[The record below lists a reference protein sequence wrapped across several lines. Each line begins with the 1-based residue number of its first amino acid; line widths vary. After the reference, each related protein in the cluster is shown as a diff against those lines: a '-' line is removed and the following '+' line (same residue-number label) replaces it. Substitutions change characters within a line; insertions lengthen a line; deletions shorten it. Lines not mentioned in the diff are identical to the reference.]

1 MNDRPATMTKKLLIR
16 DVTLRDGQ
24 QSLFATRMTQKQV
37 ERTLP
42 GFKDAG
48 FYALEV
54 WGGAVPDSI
63 MRYLHENPWYRL
75 ESIRRA
81 LGDDIPL
88 TALSRGRNLFGYN
101 PYPDEVING
110 FVKKSIE
117 SGLTIMRIF
126 DALNDLNNIRSTV
139 KFVKENGGIAD
150 CTIVYTVD
158 PKYSTREK
166 VKALLHAKVLPSK
179 IFTKKY
185 FLEKALELQ
194 EMGADIITI
203 KDMAGLI
210 TPFRAGMLVRMIKQ
224 NVSVPVNFH
233 THCTP
238 GYGLASTLMAIV
250 NGVDIVD
257 TALISF
263 AGGTAAPAFE
273 LIQLFCD
280 KMDIETGVNIEAVVG
295 LDKELRTIR
304 AELKEFDGY
313 KAPREF
319 NILTD
324 KLPKDIDQMF
334 EMAIAFAKADKED
347 DLLEV
352 CHRIESWFGFP
363 EPDAKICEAE
373 VPGGMYSNML
383 AQLKALKM
391 EKLLPRAL
399 ELIPMV
405 RLASG
410 CPPLV
415 TPTSQIVGVQAVNCA
430 LDELNGVPLY
440 TTKSIQFVNLVKG
453 VYGHTPVP
461 VDPDFRFKL
470 AGVKEET
477 PYDTRFYKKQDNPVF
492 EEYGGVKLALNEKE
506 ELLLELFPSVAR
518 DYLKKRMEDT
528 YLAEIHRVE
537 DEKRKKIEEEKLKYD
552 ILTPEAKQKR
562 LLDGLYNYEW
572 QSSEG
577 ETIGLS

>member
-1 MNDRPATMTKKLLIR
+1 MKKQLLIR

-24 QSLFATRMTQKQV
+24 QSLFDTRMTQKQV

-42 GFKDAG
+42 GFKNAG

-54 WGGAVPDSI
+54 WGGSVPEAMMKHLD
-63 MRYLHENPWYRL
+63 ENPWERL
-75 ESIRRA
+75 DKIKETI
-81 LGDDIPL
+81 GDSTL
-88 TALSRGRNLFGYN
+88 LAAMSRGRNLFGYN
-101 PYPDEVING
+101 PYPENVING
-110 FVKKSIE
+110 FTRHSIQ
-117 SGLTIMRIF
+117 SGITIMRVA
-126 DALNDLNNIRSTV
+126 DALNDLENIRPSI
-139 KFVKENGGIAD
+139 KFIKENGGIAD
-150 CTIVYTVD
+150 CAVVYSVD

-166 VKALLHAKVLPSK
+166 VKALLHAKVLPTK
-179 IFTKKY
+179 LFTKEH
-185 FLEKALELQ
+185 FLQKAIELQ

-210 TPFRAGMLVRMIKQ
+210 TPFRAGTLVRMLKQ
-224 NVSVPVNFH
+224 KISVSVDFH
-233 THCTP
+233 THCTA

-250 NGVDIVD
+250 NGADIVD
-257 TALISF
+257 TALMSF
-263 AGGTAAPAFE
+263 AGGNAAPAFE
-273 LIQLFCD
+273 LVQLFCTRMGI
-280 KMDIETGVNIEAVVG
+280 KTGVNIDAVIQ
-295 LDKELRTIR
+295 LDQELRAIR
-304 AELKEFDGY
+304 HELKEYNNYEF
-313 KAPREF
+313 PREF

-324 KLPKDIDQMF
+324 VLPHDIDQMM
-334 EMAIAFAKADKED
+334 EMAIAYAKADKGD

-363 EPDAKICEAE
+363 EPDPKIGEAKI
-373 VPGGMYSNML
+373 PGGMYPNLL
-383 AQLKALKM
+383 AQLKQLKL
-391 EKLLPRAL
+391 EKLLPRAI
-399 ELIPMV
+399 ELVPLV

-415 TPTSQIVGVQAVNCA
+415 TPASQIVGVQAVNCA
-430 LDELNGVPLY
+430 LDESNGVPLY
-440 TTKSIQFVNLVKG
+440 TTRSIQFVNLVKG

-461 VDPDFRFKL
+461 VDPEFRFKL
-470 AGVKEET
+470 AGVKLEI
-477 PYDTRFYKKQDNPVF
+477 PYDTKFYKKQDNPVF

-506 ELLLELFPSVAR
+506 ELLLELFPSVTR

-537 DEKRKKIEEEKLKYD
+537 EEKSRKIEEEKRKYN
-552 ILTPEAKQKR
+552 ILTPEEKQKR

>member
-1 MNDRPATMTKKLLIR
+1 MKKQLLIR

-42 GFKDAG
+42 GFKNAG
-48 FYALEV
+48 FYAMEV

-63 MRYLHENPWYRL
+63 MRYLNENPWDRL
-75 ESIRRA
+75 ESIKAA
-81 LGDDIPL
+81 LGDTSLL

-101 PYPDEVING
+101 PYPDEVIEG
-110 FVKKSIE
+110 FNRDAIE
-117 SGLTIMRIF
+117 SGISIMRIF
-126 DALNDLNNIRSTV
+126 DALNDMDNIRSTV

-150 CTIVYTVD
+150 CTLVYTVD

-166 VKALLHAKVLPSK
+166 VKALLHAKVLPTK
-179 IFTKKY
+179 IFTKEY
-185 FLEKALELQ
+185 YRQKALQLQ

-210 TPFRAGMLVRMIKQ
+210 TPLKAGMLVRLVKET
-224 NVSVPVNFH
+224 VSVPLDFH

-250 NGVDIVD
+250 NGADIVD
-257 TALISF
+257 TALNSF
-263 AGGTAAPAFE
+263 AGGTAAPSFE
-273 LIQLFCD
+273 VIQLLCD
-280 KMDIETGVNIEAVVG
+280 RMGIDTGINLEAVVG
-295 LDKELRTIR
+295 LDQILRSIR
-304 AELKEFDGY
+304 VELKDFDSY
-313 KAPREF
+313 PAPKEF

-324 KLPKDIDQMF
+324 KLPRDIDQMM
-334 EMAIAFAKADKED
+334 EMAIAYAKSDKEEE
-347 DLLEV
+347 LLEV
-352 CHRIESWFGFP
+352 CQRLESWFGFP
-363 EPDAKICEAE
+363 EPDKRVCDAE

-383 AQLKALKM
+383 AQLKQLKL

-399 ELIPMV
+399 ELIPLV

-430 LDELNGVPLY
+430 LDEANGVPLY

-453 VYGHTPVP
+453 VYGKTPVP

-477 PYDTRFYKKQDNPVF
+477 PYDTKFYKKQENPVF
-492 EEYGGVKLALNEKE
+492 EEYGGVKLALNERE

-518 DYLKKRMEDT
+518 DFLKRRMENT
-528 YLAEIHRVE
+528 YLSEIHRVE
-537 DEKRKKIEEEKLKYD
+537 EEKRKKIEEEKQKYD
-552 ILTPEAKQKR
+552 ILSPEEKQKR
-562 LLDGLYNYEW
+562 LIDGLYNYEW
-572 QSSEG
+572 SSADG

>member
-1 MNDRPATMTKKLLIR
+1 
-16 DVTLRDGQ
+16 
-24 QSLFATRMTQKQV
+24 
-37 ERTLP
+37 
-42 GFKDAG
+42 
-48 FYALEV
+48 
-54 WGGAVPDSI
+54 
-63 MRYLHENPWYRL
+63 
-75 ESIRRA
+75 
-81 LGDDIPL
+81 
-88 TALSRGRNLFGYN
+88 
-101 PYPDEVING
+101 
-110 FVKKSIE
+110 
-117 SGLTIMRIF
+117 
-126 DALNDLNNIRSTV
+126 
-139 KFVKENGGIAD
+139 
-150 CTIVYTVD
+150 
-158 PKYSTREK
+158 
-166 VKALLHAKVLPSK
+166 
-179 IFTKKY
+179 
-185 FLEKALELQ
+185 
-194 EMGADIITI
+194 
-203 KDMAGLI
+203 
-210 TPFRAGMLVRMIKQ
+210 MIKQ
-224 NVSVPVNFH
+224 NTSVPVDFH

-257 TALISF
+257 TALMSF
-263 AGGTAAPAFE
+263 AGGTAAPSFE
-273 LIQLFCD
+273 IIQLFCNR
-280 KMDIETGVNIEAVVG
+280 MNISTGVNVKAVVG
-295 LDKELRTIR
+295 LDKELRAIR
-304 AELKEFDGY
+304 AELKEFDSY
-313 KAPREF
+313 QAPREF

-334 EMAIAFAKADKED
+334 ELAIAYAKADKED

-373 VPGGMYSNML
+373 IPGGMYSNML

-399 ELIPMV
+399 ELIPLV

-430 LDELNGVPLY
+430 LDESHGVPLY

-477 PYDTRFYKKQDNPVF
+477 PYDTKFYKKQENPVF

-506 ELLLELFPSVAR
+506 ELLLELFPSVTR
-518 DYLKKRMEDT
+518 DYLKRRMEDT

-537 DEKRKKIEEEKLKYD
+537 EEKRKKLEEEKHKYD
-552 ILTPEAKQKR
+552 ILSPEAKQKR

>member
-1 MNDRPATMTKKLLIR
+1 MKKQLLIR

-75 ESIRRA
+75 ESIRKA
-81 LGDDIPL
+81 VGDDIPL

-110 FVKKSIE
+110 FVRNAIN

-126 DALNDLNNIRSTV
+126 DALNDLDNIRSTV
-139 KFVKENGGIAD
+139 KAVKACGGIAD

-166 VKALLHAKVLPSK
+166 VKALLHAKVLPTK
-179 IFTKKY
+179 IFTKEY
-185 FLEKALELQ
+185 FLKKAIELQ

-210 TPFRAGMLVRMIKQ
+210 TPIRAGKMVRMIKE

-250 NGVDIVD
+250 NGVDIID
-257 TALISF
+257 TALMSF

-273 LIQLFCD
+273 IIQLFCD
-280 KMDIETGVNIEAVVG
+280 RMNIRTGVNVDAVIR
-295 LDKELRTIR
+295 LDQELRAIR
-304 AELKEFDGY
+304 YELKEFDSY

-324 KLPKDIDQMF
+324 TLPRDIDQMM
-334 EMAIAFAKADKED
+334 EMAIAYAKADKEE

-363 EPDAKICEAE
+363 DPDAKICVAE
-373 VPGGMYSNML
+373 IPGGMYSNML
-383 AQLKALKM
+383 AQLKALKL

-399 ELIPMV
+399 ELIPLV

-453 VYGHTPVP
+453 VYGRTPVA
-461 VDPDFRFKL
+461 VDPEFRFKL
-470 AGVKEET
+470 AGVKVET

-492 EEYGGVKLALNEKE
+492 EEYGGVKLALNEQE

-518 DYLKKRMEDT
+518 DFLKKRMEDT
-528 YLAEIHRVE
+528 YLDEIHRVE
-537 DEKRKKIEEEKLKYD
+537 EEKQLKIDAEKQKYN
-552 ILTPEAKQKR
+552 ILSPAEKQKR

-572 QSSEG
+572 QSAEG

>member
-1 MNDRPATMTKKLLIR
+1 MKKQLLIR

-24 QSLFATRMTQKQV
+24 QSLFATRMNQKQV
-37 ERTLP
+37 GRTLP
-42 GFKDAG
+42 AYKNAG
-48 FYALEV
+48 FYAMEV

-63 MRYLHENPWYRL
+63 MRYLNENPWDRL
-75 ESIRRA
+75 ESIHKE
-81 LGDDIPL
+81 LGSSTLL
-88 TALSRGRNLFGYN
+88 TALSRGRNLFGYS
-101 PYPDEVING
+101 PYPDEVISG
-110 FVKKSIE
+110 FNRNAIQ
-117 SGLTIMRIF
+117 SGVSIMRIF
-126 DALNDLNNIRSTV
+126 DALNDVDNIRSTI

-166 VKALLHAKVLPSK
+166 MKALFHAKVLPTK
-179 IFTKKY
+179 IFTKEY
-185 FLEKALELQ
+185 FLQKAVQLQ
-194 EMGADIITI
+194 DMGADIITI

-210 TPFRAGMLVRMIKQ
+210 TPQRAGMLVRMIKQ
-224 NVSVPVNFH
+224 HVSVPIDFH

-250 NGVDIVD
+250 NGADIVD
-257 TALISF
+257 TSLMSF

-273 LIQLFCD
+273 LVQLFCNR
-280 KMDIETGVNIEAVVG
+280 MDIDTGVNIDAVIQ
-295 LDKELRTIR
+295 LDQILRKIR
-304 AELKEFDGY
+304 HELKEFDNFQF
-313 KAPREF
+313 PREF

-324 KLPKDIDQMF
+324 KLPRDIDQMM
-334 EMAIAFAKADKED
+334 EMAIAYAKADKES

-363 EPDAKICEAE
+363 EPDSKICEAE
-373 VPGGMYSNML
+373 IPGGMYTNML
-383 AQLKALKM
+383 AQLKALKL

-399 ELIPMV
+399 ELIPLV

-430 LDELNGVPLY
+430 LDESNGNPIY

-470 AGVKEET
+470 AGVKAET
-477 PYDTRFYKKQDNPVF
+477 PYVTRFYKKQENPVF
-492 EEYGGVKLALNEKE
+492 EEYGGVHLALNEKE
-506 ELLLELFPSVAR
+506 ELLLELFPAVAS

-537 DEKRKKIEEEKLKYD
+537 EEKQRKIDEEKQKYNV
-552 ILTPEAKQKR
+552 LSPEEKQKR

-572 QSSEG
+572 SSSDG

>member
-1 MNDRPATMTKKLLIR
+1 MKKQLLIR

-24 QSLFATRMTQKQV
+24 QSLFATRMNQKQV

-42 GFKDAG
+42 GFKNAG
-48 FYALEV
+48 FYAMEV

-63 MRYLHENPWYRL
+63 MRYLNENPWDRL
-75 ESIRRA
+75 ESIYA
-81 LGDDIPL
+81 ELGNSTHL

-101 PYPDEVING
+101 PYPDDVISG
-110 FVKKSIE
+110 FSRNAIQ
-117 SGLTIMRIF
+117 SGISIMRIF
-126 DALNDLNNIRSTV
+126 DALNDMENIESTV

-150 CTIVYTVD
+150 CTLVYTVD

-166 VKALLHAKVLPSK
+166 VKALLHAKVLPTK
-179 IFTKKY
+179 IFTKEY
-185 FLEKALELQ
+185 FLKKALELQ
-194 EMGADIITI
+194 EMGADIITL

-210 TPFRAGMLVRMIKQ
+210 TPLRAGRLIRMMKE
-224 NVSVPVNFH
+224 NLSVPIDFH

-257 TALISF
+257 TALMSF

-273 LIQLFCD
+273 LVQLFC
-280 KMDIETGVNIEAVVG
+280 KRMNISTGVNIDSVIQ
-295 LDKELRTIR
+295 LDRELRAIR
-304 AELKEFDGY
+304 LELKDFDSY
-313 KAPREF
+313 PMPREF

-324 KLPKDIDQMF
+324 VLPKDIDQMF
-334 EMAIAFAKADKED
+334 EMAIAYAKADKED

-363 EPDAKICEAE
+363 EPDSKICEAE
-373 VPGGMYSNML
+373 IPGGMYSNML
-383 AQLKALKM
+383 AQLKQLKL

-399 ELIPMV
+399 ELIPLV

-453 VYGHTPVP
+453 IYGHTPVP
-461 VDPDFRFKL
+461 VDPEFRFKL
-470 AGVKEET
+470 TGVKVEI
-477 PYDTRFYKKQDNPVF
+477 PYDTRFYKKQENPVF
-492 EEYGGVKLALNEKE
+492 EEYGDVKLALNEKE
-506 ELLLELFPSVAR
+506 ELLLELFPTVAR
-518 DYLKKRMEDT
+518 EYLKKRMEDT

-537 DEKRKKIEEEKLKYD
+537 EEKRRKIEEEKQKYN
-552 ILTPEAKQKR
+552 ILTPEEKQKR

-572 QSSEG
+572 SSADG

>member
-1 MNDRPATMTKKLLIR
+1 MKKQLLIR
-16 DVTLRDGQ
+16 DITLRDGQ

-37 ERTLP
+37 ECTLP
-42 GFKDAG
+42 GFSQAG
-48 FYALEV
+48 FYAMEV

-63 MRYLHENPWYRL
+63 MRYLNENPWQRL
-75 ESIRRA
+75 ESIHA
-81 LGDDIPL
+81 AIGKTTHL

-101 PYPDEVING
+101 PYPDEVISG
-110 FVKKSIE
+110 FNRNAIN
-117 SGLTIMRIF
+117 SGISVMRIF
-126 DALNDLNNIRSTV
+126 DALNDTDNISSTI
-139 KFVKENGGIAD
+139 KSVKENGGIAD
-150 CTIVYTVD
+150 CCIVYTVD
-158 PKYSTREK
+158 PRYSTREK
-166 VKALLHAKVLPSK
+166 VKALLHAKVLPTK
-179 IFTKKY
+179 IFTKDY
-185 FLEKALELQ
+185 FLQKAKKLE

-210 TPFRAGMLVRMIKQ
+210 TPQRAGNLVKLLKA
-224 NVSVPVNFH
+224 NVNVPVDFH

-257 TALISF
+257 TALMSF
-263 AGGTAAPAFE
+263 AGGTSAPAFE
-273 LIQLFCD
+273 IIQLFCNR
-280 KMDIETGVNIEAVVG
+280 MGISTGVNVEAVVG
-295 LDKELRTIR
+295 LDEQLRSIRTELT
-304 AELKEFDGY
+304 EFDSY
-313 KAPREF
+313 KFPREF

-324 KLPKDIDQMF
+324 TLPRDIDQMF
-334 EMAIAFAKADKED
+334 EMAIAYAKADKES

-363 EPDAKICEAE
+363 EPDTKIGEAE

-399 ELIPMV
+399 ELIPLV

-430 LDELNGVPLY
+430 LDELNGSPLY

-453 VYGHTPVP
+453 VYGHTPVQ
-461 VDPDFRFKL
+461 VDPEFRFRL
-470 AGVKEET
+470 AGVKVET
-477 PYDTRFYKKQDNPVF
+477 PYDTRFYKKQANPVF

-506 ELLLELFPSVAR
+506 ELLLELFPQVAHE
-518 DYLKKRMEDT
+518 YLKKRMEDT
-528 YLAEIHRVE
+528 YLDEIHRVE
-537 DEKRKKIEEEKLKYD
+537 EEKRRKFEEEKERYNVLS
-552 ILTPEAKQKR
+552 PEEKQKR

-572 QSSEG
+572 TSTDG

>member
-1 MNDRPATMTKKLLIR
+1 MKKQLLIR

-24 QSLFATRMTQKQV
+24 QSLFATRMTQKQID
-37 ERTLP
+37 RTLP
-42 GFKDAG
+42 GFKNAG
-48 FYALEV
+48 FYAMEV

-63 MRYLHENPWYRL
+63 MRFLNENPWDRL
-75 ESIRRA
+75 EKIHDA
-81 LGDDIPL
+81 LGDSTRL
-88 TALSRGRNLFGYN
+88 TALSRGRNLFGYS
-101 PYPDEVING
+101 PYPDDVISG
-110 FVKKSIE
+110 FNRNSIH
-117 SGLTIMRIF
+117 SGISIMRIF
-126 DALNDLNNIRSTV
+126 DALNDMDNIRSTV
-139 KFVKENGGIAD
+139 KFVKENGGTAD
-150 CTIVYTVD
+150 CTLVYTVD

-166 VKALLHAKVLPSK
+166 VKALLHAKVLPTK
-179 IFTKKY
+179 IFTKDY
-185 FLEKALELQ
+185 FLQKAKELEA
-194 EMGADIITI
+194 MGADIITI

-210 TPFRAGMLVRMIKQ
+210 TPIRAGRLVRLMKE
-224 NVSVPVNFH
+224 NVSVPIDFH

-250 NGVDIVD
+250 NGADIVD
-257 TALISF
+257 TALMSF
-263 AGGTAAPAFE
+263 SGGTAAPSFE
-273 LIQLFCD
+273 IIQLLCNR
-280 KMDIETGVNIEAVVG
+280 MNIETGVNLNAVVE
-295 LDKELRTIR
+295 LDKELRLIR
-304 AELKEFDGY
+304 AELKEFDIY
-313 KAPREF
+313 EFPREF

-324 KLPKDIDQMF
+324 TLPRDIDQMM
-334 EMAIAFAKADKED
+334 EMAIAYAKADKED

-363 EPDAKICEAE
+363 EADAKICEAE
-373 VPGGMYSNML
+373 IPGGMYSNML
-383 AQLKALKM
+383 SQLKQLKM

-399 ELIPMV
+399 ELIPLV

-430 LDELNGVPLY
+430 LDEVNGAAAY

-453 VYGHTPVP
+453 VYGRTPVA
-461 VDPDFRFKL
+461 VDPEFRFKL
-470 AGVKEET
+470 AGVKVET
-477 PYDTRFYKKQDNPVF
+477 PYDTKFYKKQENPVF

-518 DYLKKRMEDT
+518 DFLKKRMEDT

-537 DEKRKKIEEEKLKYD
+537 EEKQRKLDEEKRKYN
-552 ILTPEAKQKR
+552 ILTSEEKQKR

-572 QSSEG
+572 SSADG

>member
-1 MNDRPATMTKKLLIR
+1 MTKQLLIR

-24 QSLFATRMTQKQV
+24 QSLFATRMNQQQV

-63 MRYLHENPWYRL
+63 MRYLNENPWYRL
-75 ESIRRA
+75 ESIRKA
-81 LGDDIPL
+81 LGDDIQL

-110 FVKKSIE
+110 FVSNSIK

-126 DALNDLNNIRSTV
+126 DALKDLDNIRSTV
-139 KFVKENGGIAD
+139 KAVKANGGIAD

-158 PKYSTREK
+158 PRYSTREK
-166 VKALLHAKVLPSK
+166 VKALLHAKILPSK
-179 IFTKKY
+179 IFTKEY
-185 FLEKALELQ
+185 FLQKAIELE

-210 TPFRAGMLVRMIKQ
+210 SPLKAGRMVRMIKQ
-224 NVSVPVNFH
+224 NVSVPINFH

-257 TALISF
+257 TALMSF
-263 AGGTAAPAFE
+263 AGGTAAPAYE
-273 LIQLFCD
+273 IIQLFCNRMNI
-280 KMDIETGVNIEAVVG
+280 KTGINVEATIL
-295 LDKELRTIR
+295 LDQQLRVIR
-304 AELKEFDGY
+304 QELKEFDGY

-324 KLPKDIDQMF
+324 SLPHDIDQMF
-334 EMAIAFAKADKED
+334 EMAIAYAKADKED

-373 VPGGMYSNML
+373 IPGGMYSNML
-383 AQLKALKM
+383 AQLKALKL

-399 ELIPMV
+399 ELIPLV

-430 LDELNGVPLY
+430 LDEANGAPLY

-453 VYGHTPVP
+453 VYGRTPVP
-461 VDPDFRFKL
+461 VDPEFRFKL
-470 AGVKEET
+470 AGVKQET
-477 PYDTRFYKKQDNPVF
+477 AYNTNFYKKQENPVF

-506 ELLLELFPSVAR
+506 ELLLELFPSVAH
-518 DYLKKRMEDT
+518 DYLKKRMENT
-528 YLAEIHRVE
+528 YLDEIHR
-537 DEKRKKIEEEKLKYD
+537 IEEEKRIKIEAEKQKYNV
-552 ILTPEAKQKR
+552 LSPEEKQKR
-562 LLDGLYNYEW
+562 LIEGLYNYHW
-572 QSSEG
+572 SSYEG